1 MLLGGDLN
9 ANAGGAREGYA
20 KSTEHRMHQ
29 VDTQLAAFVRETG
42 GRMIS
47 PATVSWKKDDMRK
60 GTRLDHVVCWNLELH
75 ESSAPMGMEW
85 QLVGQVAP
93 DGMQEL
99 TLQMACRN

>member
-1 MLLGGDLN
+1 MHQATSGHLDLQDRVWQILKKHILDSKHHMMLLGGDLN

-29 VDTQLAAFVRETG
+29 VDTQLAVFVRETG

-60 GTRLDHVVCWNLELH
+60 GARLDHVVC
-75 ESSAPMGMEW
+75 S
-85 QLVGQVAP
+85 
-93 DGMQEL
+93 
-99 TLQMACRN
+99 